1 MRVRWTANAAN
12 DFARIVEHIRK
23 DDPAA
28 AQRIA
33 RKISLA
39 IAQRVARRMYDTIA
53 GLRRFPQSGRT
64 GLAANTRE
72 LMLAPWPY
80 LAVYEIVE
88 NQVYVL
94 RIRHASQDWP

>member
-1 MRVRWTANAAN
+1 VVAVTPSKARSAALIVG
-12 DFARIVEHIRK
+12 RIRE

-39 IAQRVARRMYDTIA
+39 IAQRIARRMYDAIA
-53 GLRRFPQSGRT
+53 GLHKFPQSGRV
-64 GLAANTRE
+64 GLAASTRE
-72 LMLAPWPY
+72 LVLAPWPY

-88 NQVYVL
+88 NQVRVL